1 MYVVR
6 DENVTPRRS
15 QSHQLANP
23 RLGKP
28 IEMWPRL
35 LQREEHLAAV
45 ELFDKDHDA
54 RPFQTAWN
62 VRKLLDVRPFFAPQ
76 PTPRAFARQLLT
88 VPKQETVDGWL
99 HALPQ
104 RAKDADRAHRLT
116 EALYRSLEAADGAP
130 PEPLTYHHTAQRD
143 FEVRYW
149 KMIAELAT
157 VRTKVAGPAGKR
169 TSSVAGASSGRAS
182 SMGSCPAARACR

>member
-1 MYVVR
+1 VA
-6 DENVTPRRS
+6 T
-15 QSHQLANP
+15 LAAA
-23 RLGKP
+23 
-28 IEMWPRL
+28 
-35 LQREEHLAAV
+35 REYLAAV

-76 PTPRAFARQLLT
+76 GRRRAPSPASFLT

-116 EALYRSLEAADGAP
+116 EALYRSLEAEDARRRSRSRIS
-130 PEPLTYHHTAQRD
+130 TR
-143 FEVRYW
+143 RS
-149 KMIAELAT
+149 AT
-157 VRTKVAGPAGKR
+157 SRCVT
-169 TSSVAGASSGRAS
+169 GR
-182 SMGSCPAARACR
+182 